1 MFLDP
6 LGINKLWNNFIE
18 PFLPKKHYFLGVL
31 ATGLKGLA
39 GKIFGGGAKGLL
51 GRAFG
56 KTGVGLFGKTG
67 GFMSGQG
74 KLAGLMGRAQNI
86 GKGSFLDPS
95 DDGLFGQGKF
105 RDAFKGFD
113 YKGDLGAQ
121 GGGYGG
127 EVPQDWQPQ
136 AFIQSPQ
143 LNPIPQLGRYAGEA
157 GLRQMGGLGGQW
169 AYNPGQSGMAGLKQ
183 MGGLLGRYAGGG
195 GYRY

>member
-18 PFLPKKHYFLGVL
+18 PFLPKKYYFLGMLAAGIGKVL
-31 ATGLKGLA
+31 GGGALKGVA

-95 DDGLFGQGKF
+95 NDGLFGQGQL

-113 YKGDLGAQ
+113 SQGAAQGDLGAQ

-127 EVPQDWQPQ
+127 QTPQDWQPQ
-136 AFIQSPQ
+136 AFMQSPQ
-143 LNPIPQLGRYAGEA
+143 LNPIPQ
-157 GLRQMGGLGGQW
+157 GGQW